1 MPLSNPS
8 FARPK
13 GLCEPCLPAV
23 VPAGS
28 LRSGPQPPALPAATS
43 RKHLPYF
50 VITNSQRP
58 CFLLHVSLMSV
69 NRNGHTQQRHRNHC
83 YYGGLGG
90 GSATSFF
97 SLFPR
102 RKVFSYVCWGRLT
115 SFFFSLSVCL
125 VRNIAEYAMFLLFLG
140 TLVVARIQVCEKLS
154 ITKEGKEGKEG

>member
-1 MPLSNPS
+1 MPLSYPS
-8 FARPK
+8 YARPK

-90 GSATSFF
+90 GECNKLFFPFPPKKSFQ
-97 SLFPR
+97 LCLLGE
-102 RKVFSYVCWGRLT
+102 VNI
-115 SFFFSLSVCL
+115 FFFLFVCMPCE
-125 VRNIAEYAMFLLFLG
+125 EYC
-140 TLVVARIQVCEKLS
+140 RICDVPAVPGPFGCC
-154 ITKEGKEGKEG
+154 THTGV

>member
-90 GSATSFF
+90 GECNKLFFPFPPKKSFQ
-97 SLFPR
+97 LCLLGE
-102 RKVFSYVCWGRLT
+102 VNI
-115 SFFFSLSVCL
+115 FFFSLSVCL